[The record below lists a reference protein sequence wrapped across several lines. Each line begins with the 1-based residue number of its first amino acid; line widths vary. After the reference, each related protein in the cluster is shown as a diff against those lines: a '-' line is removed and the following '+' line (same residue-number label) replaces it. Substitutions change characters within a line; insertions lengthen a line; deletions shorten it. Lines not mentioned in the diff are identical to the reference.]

1 MQKTYVTHRES
12 SADDVRLELL
22 APARDFIHG
31 KVAIDAGA
39 DAVYVGAPSF
49 GARVAA
55 AVSLDEIERL
65 CHYAHQFGV
74 RVHVAMNTLL
84 YDDELARAERMAH
97 DLWSVGADALIVQ
110 DMAFAMMKLPPI
122 EIHASTQTAALSP
135 ERVRFLEQAGFSRVI
150 LERALS
156 LDEIRA
162 IRAEVKVP
170 LECFVRGAICVCHS
184 GQCYMSHVVS
194 GRSGN
199 RGECSQPCRSMF
211 DLTDGRGNVIERAG
225 HLLSVGDLSL
235 ADSLGDLIDAGI
247 TSFKIEG
254 RLKDDLYGKNNVAH
268 LSQCLDG
275 QIALRTGYVRSSW
288 GHACAGFTPDPART
302 FSRPFTHYYLHDTRN
317 KVASFSTGKSTGRA
331 VGVVAEVKGSS
342 FMLGPGSETL
352 VAGDGLCFAA
362 PDGHMVGTRVN
373 RVEGRRVYVRTAEGI
388 TPGVT
393 IFRNHDKAFV
403 DTLKAASVR
412 RVIESIFY
420 ASFTD
425 GMLNLRGEAAGV
437 SVTITHDVGA
447 CPKADNGQRALQ
459 MFVLQMRKC
468 GQSVFNVSDVVVTGT
483 VPFMTAAA
491 INALRRTL
499 VDALAAEIVSSYRP
513 PVGQPL
519 KVVPVQGGVA
529 DYHYNVVN
537 RLSRLYYHKCGF
549 ERVDDGVELLSDFV
563 GIEVMRTRYCIRRE
577 MGTCLKEGGRGAELR
592 LENNGN
598 IFMLRFDCA
607 RCMMSIIYGGK
618 VRRKNSHRL

>member
-1 MQKTYVTHRES
+1 MTHNDS

-22 APARDFIHG
+22 APARDFSHG
-31 KVAIDAGA
+31 KTAIDAGA

-55 AVSLDEIERL
+55 AVSLEEIEQL

-84 YDDELARAERMAH
+84 YDDELARAERLAH
-97 DLWSVGADALIVQ
+97 DLWRVGADALIVQ

-122 EIHASTQTAALSP
+122 ELHASTQTAALSP
-135 ERVRFLEQAGFSRVI
+135 EKVRFLEQAGFSRVI

-156 LDEIRA
+156 LDEIKA

-170 LECFVRGAICVCHS
+170 LECFVHGAICVCHS

-211 DLTDGRGNVIERAG
+211 DLTDGRGNVIERSA

-254 RLKDDLYGKNNVAH
+254 RLKDDSYVKNNVAH
-268 LSQCLDG
+268 LSQRLDG
-275 QIALRTGYVRSSW
+275 QIALRTGYARSSW
-288 GHACAGFTPDPART
+288 GHASVGFTPDPART

-342 FMLGPGSETL
+342 FVLDGGSEPL
-352 VAGDGLCFAA
+352 VAGDGLCFTGS
-362 PDGHMVGTRVN
+362 DGHMVGTRVD
-373 RVEGRRVYVRTAEGI
+373 RVEGRRIYVRSAEGI

-393 IFRNHDKAFV
+393 IFRNYDKAFV
-403 DTLKAASVR
+403 DTLKAARMR
-412 RVIESIFY
+412 RAIDTIFY
-420 ASFTD
+420 ASFD
-425 GMLNLRGEAAGV
+425 GDMLHLKGEAAGV
-437 SVTITHDVGA
+437 SVVVTQSMEGY
-447 CPKADNGQRALQ
+447 PKADNEQRASQ
-459 MFVLQMRKC
+459 MFVSQMRKC
-468 GQSVFNVSDVVVTGT
+468 GQTIFDVSDVVVTGT
-483 VPFMTAAA
+483 VPFMPVSA
-491 INALRRTL
+491 INGLRRAL
-499 VDALAAEIVSSYRP
+499 VDALAAGMVSSYRP
-513 PVGQPL
+513 PEGQPL
-519 KVVPVQGGVA
+519 KVVPVPGGVA

-563 GIEVMRTRYCIRRE
+563 GVEVMRTRYCIRRE
-577 MGTCLKEGGRGAELR
+577 MGTCLKEGGRGGELR
-592 LENNGN
+592 LDNNGN
-598 IFMLRFDCA
+598 VFMLRFDCA
-607 RCMMSIIYGGK
+607 QCMMSVIYGGK
-618 VRRKNSHRL
+618 VRRSNSHGL